1 MRSVGSAIREAA
13 GRCPPAGSQ
22 DDSYNARLAWV
33 RTLGVPEETRLI
45 RSALKVAL
53 LFAAHTYSCQPS
65 RGSFEEAFGEV
76 VAVLRELFDAAHE
89 LGPGGR
95 HGEEGQGPG
104 QDVVN
109 LSQIVCTVRGDGFFT
124 CWRSSPSSF
133 ISFVVAAWLAI
144 CNTVLNCLCIYLYRL
159 IYSFPGIGCPYGGAA
174 RGARLRCLP
183 QQTRTL
189 PPAYSAGSGLR
200 CFQ

>member
-22 DDSYNARLAWV
+22 DDSYNARLAWL

-65 RGSFEEAFGEV
+65 RGSFEEAYGEV

-89 LGPGGR
+89 LGPGGWQ
-95 HGEEGQGPG
+95 GEAGQGEAGQGPG

-109 LSQIVCTVRGDGFFT
+109 LSQVICTVRGDWDGFFM
-124 CWRSSPSSF
+124 CWRPFPSPFVSF
-133 ISFVVAAWLAI
+133 MAAVRLAI
-144 CNTVLNCLCIYLYRL
+144 CNTELNCICLYRL
-159 IYSFPGIGCPYGGAA
+159 IYSFPGTGIGCPYGGAA
-174 RGARLRCLP
+174 RGGRL
-183 QQTRTL
+183 
-189 PPAYSAGSGLR
+189 
-200 CFQ
+200 